1 MATSAPRSCTGP
13 GVELDEVTPDTLETF
28 GFERPVDRERFV
40 AEYDVMLDALRAQGA
55 KMHDLRD
62 LLADDSEALA
72 YLDRRPNMT
81 YTRDLATVFRSG
93 AVLMGPRLV
102 RRQGDQEMLARALS
116 RLGVPILGR
125 IDPPG
130 YLEGGGV
137 TMLGE
142 DTVVAALCERAN
154 KEGTTALRELVLDR
168 DVRAFLEVPL
178 PRGHI
183 HIDGDF
189 MVVDER
195 LCLIHEPT
203 FRNVACR
210 LFEAGRTEPRR
221 VPFLEVLEA
230 RAFTRI
236 PIRET
241 ERLEG
246 HLNVVVT
253 RRGRT
258 AVVSSQATRL
268 AAELERRGWRVSTF
282 PSAEMVAGNGGVH
295 CMACPCTA
303 PGFLDTRLRYAAR
316 RSSYC
321 SRASSGVRY
330 ASFSRRQ
337 HWL

>member
-1 MATSAPRSCTGP
+1 MTRWGVRSAYGDLGGAIVHRP
-13 GVELDEVTPDTLETF
+13 GVELDEVTPQTLETF
-28 GFERPVDRERFV
+28 GFERSVDRERFV

-55 KMHDLRD
+55 EMHQLRD
-62 LLADDSEALA
+62 LLAGDADALA

-81 YTRDLATVFRSG
+81 YTRDLAMVFRRG

-102 RRQGDQEMLARALS
+102 GRQGDQEMLARAFR

-137 TMLGE
+137 TMLGD
-142 DTVVAALCERAN
+142 DTAVAALCDRAN
-154 KEGTTALRELVLDR
+154 ATGTAALRELVLGH

-203 FRNVACR
+203 FRDVVCR
-210 LFEAGRTEPRR
+210 LFEAGRREPRR
-221 VPFLEVLEA
+221 VPFFEVLDD
-230 RAFTRI
+230 RGFTRI
-236 PIRET
+236 PITEP
-241 ERLEG
+241 ERLGG

-253 RRGRT
+253 QRGRT
-258 AVVSSQATRL
+258 AVVPGHATRL
-268 AAELERRGWRVSTF
+268 VAELERRGWRVSTF
-282 PSAEMVAGNGGVH
+282 PSAEMAAGNGGVH
-295 CMACPCTA
+295 CMTCPVLV
-303 PGFLDTRLRYAAR
+303 G
-316 RSSYC
+316 
-321 SRASSGVRY
+321 
-330 ASFSRRQ
+330 
-337 HWL
+337 

>member
-1 MATSAPRSCTGP
+1 MTHAAMTRWGVRSAYGDLGGAIVHRP
-13 GVELDEVTPDTLETF
+13 GVELDKVTPHTVATF

-40 AEYDVMLDALRAQGA
+40 AEYDAMLDALRAQGA
-55 KMHDLRD
+55 EMHQLRD
-62 LLADDSEALA
+62 LLAGDTDALA

-102 RRQGDQEMLARALS
+102 GRQGDQEMLARALG

-142 DTVVAALCERAN
+142 DIVVAALCDRAN
-154 KEGTTALRELVLDR
+154 EAGTAALRQLVLGR
-168 DVRAFLEVPL
+168 DVRVFLEVPL

-203 FRNVACR
+203 FRNVTCR

-221 VPFLEVLEA
+221 VPFFEVLEA
-230 RAFTRI
+230 RGFTRI
-236 PIRET
+236 PIT
-241 ERLEG
+241 EIERRG
-246 HLNVVVT
+246 GQLNVVVT
-253 RRGRT
+253 QRGRT
-258 AVVSSQATRL
+258 AVAPCHATRL
-268 AAELERRGWRVSTF
+268 VVELERCGWRVSTF
-282 PSAEMVAGNGGVH
+282 PSTEMAAGNGGVH
-295 CMACPCTA
+295 CMTCP
-303 PGFLDTRLRYAAR
+303 GL
-316 RSSYC
+316 
-321 SRASSGVRY
+321 V
-330 ASFSRRQ
+330 Q
-337 HWL
+337 